1 MGMFWKE
8 VIQLQHTHKTKVKKL
23 AAMFSLLG
31 IIMSR
36 FTLPAFALTD
46 SKIVSILNQFP
57 LEQNSII
64 SYILRQIGWSILLG
78 LYWIVR
84 EVEYAVYHINDAIG
98 SFFTSQGVVDLEKK
112 VFPLAILLLGVLIL
126 YIGILS
132 MIKPPNFSRIA
143 GNLVVGVTIAIALP
157 TLLSTAYSFT
167 QQAITYLNSNSDG
180 ELQVMSDRIL
190 CDNITDVMLY
200 DANGFRSTSL
210 SYRNS
215 FAKPDG
221 DASQITKI
229 NPVELVNPNDMEYPE
244 VWRNGLTTDLNG
256 NTILIQLAS
265 GSIGFINIPIMSQYY
280 YRWKIDWVNILI
292 TLGVTAFALIMSG
305 IKIARL
311 IFELAVNQTL
321 TQVMALLD
329 IITTQR
335 VKKCIQMLIATLG
348 TLFAVFFMMQI
359 YILGMAYT
367 TDVDSLALRLFLIVG
382 LSWAVIDGPD
392 LFEQVFGM
400 DAGIHSAVRTM
411 FGLRAAGDIMKGAIG
426 IAGGRGLLEAAKAGG
441 VAGLAKRA
449 IGKAAGFAGG
459 LGGIVS
465 GIRSGA
471 ADNRERI
478 ASVRNGSGA
487 KDGGRTVGSS
497 EKSRAGKTGEGISQK
512 QSAASQPSG
521 KASQTSPSAQS
532 VSGKS
537 VDSAHKPSENTSSEQ
552 EHSASAKSE
561 QQKPNESVAAAG
573 VTTWGDSI
581 RSGIAKRVRQTGA
594 YQSAKRAYSLTRGSM
609 LSHGDKKVRREER
622 AAHLTKE
629 NPNLSHHEALKQAK
643 REDRQAKIQNY
654 LSKGDIKQ

>member
-1 MGMFWKE
+1 
-8 VIQLQHTHKTKVKKL
+8 VIQLQHIHKTKVKKI
-23 AAMFSLLG
+23 AALLG
-31 IIMSR
+31 LLGAIISR
-36 FTLPAFALTD
+36 YAVPAFALTD
-46 SKIVSILNQFP
+46 SKVIAILNQFP
-57 LEQNSII
+57 LQQNSMI
-64 SYILRQIGWSILLG
+64 SYVFRQIGWSILLG
-78 LYWIVR
+78 LYWIVS

-112 VFPLAILLLGVLIL
+112 VFPLAILLMGVLIL

-190 CDNITDVMLY
+190 CDNITDVTLY
-200 DANGFRSTSL
+200 DANGFQSTSL
-210 SYRNS
+210 PYRNS
-215 FAKPDG
+215 FAKPDA

-229 NPVELVNPNDMEYPE
+229 NPVELVNPDDMEYPD
-244 VWRNGLTTDLNG
+244 VWRSGLTTDRDG
-256 NTILIQLAS
+256 NTVVTQLAS
-265 GSIGFINIPIMSQYY
+265 GSIGFIDMPIMSQYY
-280 YRWKIDWVNILI
+280 YRWKIDWLSILV

-329 IITTQR
+329 IITAQR

-348 TLFAVFFMMQI
+348 TLFAMFFMMQI

-367 TDVDSLALRLFLIVG
+367 TNVDNLALRLFLIVG

-392 LFEQVFGM
+392 LFEQVFGI
-400 DAGIHSAVRTM
+400 DAGVHSAVRTM
-411 FGLRAAGDIMKGAIG
+411 FGLRAASDIMKGAIG

-441 VAGLAKRA
+441 VAGIARHA
-449 IGKAAGFAGG
+449 VGKAVGFAGG
-459 LGGIVS
+459 LGGIAS

-478 ASVRNGSGA
+478 ASVRNGFSSVGHE
-487 KDGGRTVGSS
+487 KDREEDGLSS
-497 EKSRAGKTGEGISQK
+497 EKSRVNTVAEGMTQK
-512 QSAASQPSG
+512 QNTV
-521 KASQTSPSAQS
+521 SQTSKSAAGTSQHS
-532 VSGKS
+532 QAVSGKS
-537 VDSAHKPSENTSSEQ
+537 VNSSHKTSEKILVSSDNKNPDTVNPEP
-552 EHSASAKSE
+552 E
-561 QQKPNESVAAAG
+561 KPNEPIATVDAM
-573 VTTWGDSI
+573 TWGKHI
-581 RSGIAKRVRQTGA
+581 RSGIARHIRETGA
-594 YQSAKRAYSLTRGSM
+594 YQSAKRTYSLTRGSM